1 LLSTSQASYVAF
13 APFLLD
19 YPQITT
25 LGIRP
30 GLVDYSR
37 EERDLLS
44 RADRVL
50 FPTRRFV
57 QVLDAAGKAT
67 FPSAASYLFR
77 SSRLLQHYLFAY
89 YDFPV
94 PRTRVYYGHRQK
106 AMILKDFSLPL
117 VAMASYVAPGAK
129 RLIDAPGDLWSWVT
143 DFNPVIVQEFV
154 PLTIRVRLVCV
165 NYQCLGGL
173 TGGGYVDSH
182 EPLTPINVDEPQWS
196 RMLEPTLRLLRANR
210 LDDVMVEWGFG
221 KGQWW
226 VLGMLRP
233 PVKVVAPVGSINRHQ
248 HMGELFVSGRLS

>member
-1 LLSTSQASYVAF
+1 MLSSSQAPYVAF

-94 PRTRVYYGHRQK
+94 PRTRIYHGHRQK
-106 AMILKDFSLPL
+106 TMILKDFPLPL
-117 VAMASYVAPGAK
+117 VAMGRDVAAGGK
-129 RLIDAPGDLWSWVT
+129 RLIDAPGDLWPWVAG
-143 DFNPVIVQEFV
+143 FNPVIVQEFV

-165 NYQCLGGL
+165 NYQCLGAL
-173 TGGGYVDSH
+173 TGGGYADGH
-182 EPLTPINVDEPQWS
+182 EPLTPIEVDDPDLSWI
-196 RMLEPTLRLLRANR
+196 LEPTLRLLRANN
-210 LDDVMVEWGFG
+210 LDDVMVEWGYG

-226 VLGMLRP
+226 VLSMLRP

-248 HMGELFVSGRLS
+248 YMGELLVSGRLS